1 MGLDASVRAETL
13 GAEFDSVNFTRD
25 DAPHASACRQTD
37 HGADGSLLHF
47 QTLVDSAP
55 VIMWMTDPEG
65 RRVYVNAAWCEFTG
79 CPREEARN
87 FNLSPCVHPEDS
99 AMVLDAFDA
108 AHRAPCRARVE
119 ARIRRR
125 DGEYRWLVADLAP
138 RLDGEGRFLGL
149 IACSIDVTDAKRAEQ
164 ALRRSE
170 ERFRLMAESTPA
182 FAWLTD
188 AAGSCIYVN
197 RRWCEFVG
205 RTLESQLGD
214 GWLECIHPDDREVL
228 RTIGAASLARGE
240 PFAIECRV
248 RRHDGEYRYVLDTAT
263 PHFDEQ
269 GRAIGVIGSAIDVTE
284 RRRFEER
291 LRDSQKMEAV
301 GQLAAGL
308 AHDFGNLLTA
318 IFGHIELARGVLD
331 ASHPARLSIEHIAQA
346 ATQASAVTRALL
358 TFSRR
363 AVTEK
368 RPVELNTLVRDTAQ
382 VFAASLPASIALEI
396 QAAPAPVWI
405 STDPAQLQQALL
417 NLALNARDAMP
428 RGGLF
433 SITIQAPKGGNG
445 RASVVVRDTGEGMN
459 DEVRRRA
466 FEPFFTTKPRG
477 QSTGLGLSIT
487 EGIIREM
494 GGSIT
499 LESAPGAGTTLILSL
514 PVIPMPGGEAAE
526 EPAEAEQ
533 VSIVVVS
540 DHAHTGLIISNAL
553 GAQGRSLRRV
563 REAAAIAA
571 PAPDGGEPD
580 LVVVDA
586 PRESL
591 NPVAVLAS
599 VRVHAPNA
607 IVILLVGQD
616 ADADEATEPRT
627 IVVRKPISVDSL
639 RELVRRLLRP
649 SGKVEPE

>member
-1 MGLDASVRAETL
+1 MNL
-13 GAEFDSVNFTRD
+13 TRE
-25 DAPHASACRQTD
+25 DAPHAAACRQTAL
-37 HGADGSLLHF
+37 GADGSPLHF
-47 QTLVDSAP
+47 QSLVDTAP
-55 VIMWMTDPEG
+55 VIMWMTDTGG
-65 RRVYVNAAWCEFTG
+65 RRVYVNEAWCDFTG
-79 CPREEARN
+79 CPRDSAPT
-87 FNLSPCVHPEDS
+87 FDLLPYVHPDD
-99 AMVLDAFDA
+99 APMVVGTFDQL
-108 AHRAPCRARVE
+108 HRAPRRERVE

-125 DGEYRWLVADLAP
+125 DGDFRWLVADLAP

-164 ALRRSE
+164 ALRESE

-182 FAWLTD
+182 FVWLTD
-188 AAGSCIYVN
+188 ASGKCIYVN
-197 RRWCEFVG
+197 RRWCDFVG
-205 RTLESQLGD
+205 RTIESQLGD

-228 RTIGAASLARGE
+228 RTIAAASLAKGE

-263 PHFDEQ
+263 PHFDTQ
-269 GRAIGVIGSAIDVTE
+269 GRAIGVVGSAIDVTE
-284 RRRFEER
+284 RRHFEER
-291 LRDSQKMEAV
+291 LRDSQKMDAV

-331 ASHPARLSIEHIAQA
+331 PGHPARLSIEHIAQA
-346 ATQASAVTRALL
+346 AAQASAVTRALL

-363 AVTEK
+363 AITEK
-368 RPVELNTLVRDTAQ
+368 RPVELNSLVRDTAQ
-382 VFAASLPASIALEI
+382 VFAASLPANIALEI
-396 QAAPAPVWI
+396 RTAPEPVWI
-405 STDPAQLQQALL
+405 SADPAQLQQALL

-433 SITIQAPKGGNG
+433 SISIIAPLGEGG
-445 RASVVVRDTGEGMN
+445 RASVVVRDTGDGMN

-477 QSTGLGLSIT
+477 QSTGLGLSIS

-499 LESAPGAGTTLILSL
+499 LDSARGAGTTLAIAL
-514 PVIPMPGGEAAE
+514 PVIRPPGGEPAGT
-526 EPAEAEQ
+526 PAEPEHA
-533 VSIVVVS
+533 SILIVS
-540 DHAHTGLIISNAL
+540 DHAHTGLILSNAL
-553 GAQGRSLRRV
+553 GAPGRSLRCV
-563 REAAAIAA
+563 REAPAIAA
-571 PAPDGGEPD
+571 PAPHGGEPD

-586 PRESL
+586 PRGSF
-591 NPVAVLAS
+591 NVIAALAS
-599 VRVHAPNA
+599 VRAHAPHA

-627 IVVRKPISVDSL
+627 FVVRKPISVDSL

-649 SGKVEPE
+649 SGKAAPE